1 MARPISY
8 GLVLEGQDAKD
19 FDEYMKDPSVTY
31 TEETLKFMR
40 ELKQEM
46 KARGYIE

>member
-19 FDEYMKDPSVTY
+19 FDEYMANQNFS
-31 TEETLKFMR
+31 ERGRAFMKEVKR
-40 ELKQEM
+40 EM
-46 KARGYIE
+46 KERGYI

>member
-19 FDEYMKDPSVTY
+19 FDEYMANPTFTKEGIALMQRVI
-31 TEETLKFMR
+31 R
-40 ELKQEM
+40 ELKEE
-46 KARGYIE
+46 GIEQ

>member
-19 FDEYMKDPSVTY
+19 FEEYMANPTFTKEGIALMQRLIRDEIK
-31 TEETLKFMR
+31 EENK
-40 ELKQEM
+40 
-46 KARGYIE
+46 I